1 MDRHSQV
8 TMHSEHPNTGTL
20 SRSEPTHRDDFPPSG
35 HNRFDAFFFNRKF
48 TDLRFIAHP
57 PHHSTTRAGTSQ
69 LTSWYGLGR
78 SKSDASRPLAGGT
91 APTLRSR
98 SNLELSNN

>member
-48 TDLRFIAHP
+48 TDLLRLMRFPYLLIAW
-57 PHHSTTRAGTSQ
+57 T
-69 LTSWYGLGR
+69 
-78 SKSDASRPLAGGT
+78 
-91 APTLRSR
+91 
-98 SNLELSNN
+98 LELVLAMDGQLPIS